1 MRMQNPMVMHLQKLS
16 VGAVSIEKLAA
27 WQRRVA
33 DRRAGQGLP
42 ACHEHVTRMFPK
54 QKEALLD
61 GGSIYWVIKGNIL
74 CRNKIIGLEETR
86 NGQGLKACS
95 ILMEPEPIAV
105 SPTPRRAF
113 QGWRYL
119 KPEDAPEDLTQLS
132 GGADLPP
139 ALRTKLFDI
148 GAW

>member
-1 MRMQNPMVMHLQKLS
+1 MNLQKLS
-16 VGAVSIEKLAA
+16 VGSVSIESLQKWQNTMVARRKAA
-27 WQRRVA
+27 
-33 DRRAGQGLP
+33 GLVP
-42 ACHEHVTRMFPK
+42 CHEHVTRMFPK

-61 GGSIYWVIKGNIL
+61 GGSIYWVIKGQIL

-95 ILMEPEPIAV
+95 ILMEPQLIPVQPA
-105 SPTPRRAF
+105 PRRAF

-119 KPEDAPEDLTQLS
+119 KPEDAPKDLVGVGEAEDLPRELMV
-132 GGADLPP
+132 
-139 ALRTKLFDI
+139 KLVNI